1 MIKILRILSSSLLCC
16 TRSQSARFSS
26 SIHSQGVKDTST
38 TDAHKIISKYGI
50 RMYIKRKT
58 IVLLQQKQTDFII
71 MSGARCETRYEVAA
85 M

>member
-1 MIKILRILSSSLLCC
+1 MLR

-26 SIHSQGVKDTST
+26 SIQFTRSKGHVD
-38 TDAHKIISKYGI
+38 DAHKIISTV